1 MASPGM
7 WQSPVRLY
15 TDQTRASLVP
25 EDSPK
30 AAFVVCAEGGEIPVA
45 LAQQYGV
52 ADLSTADEVM
62 KVVNSTAPQ
71 PPQGQAAAPPSP
83 ESVEAMSPP
92 PAADSG
98 TAEEEEPQTK
108 AQRPTAN
115 KAVSPGE
122 NK

>member
-1 MASPGM
+1 M

-15 TDQTRASLVP
+15 TDRSKSTLVP
-25 EDSPK
+25 ENSPK
-30 AAFVVCAEGGEIPVA
+30 AAFVVCADGGEIPIE

-52 ADLSTADEVM
+52 ADFTTADEVM
-62 KVVNSTAPQ
+62 NVVNRSASQ
-71 PPQGQAAAPPSP
+71 PPTGQAATPPSP
-83 ESVEAMSPP
+83 ESGEATSPP

-98 TAEEEEPQTK
+98 TAEEEEPQPK
-108 AQRPTAN
+108 AQRPAAN